1 MHVLSAFFIG
11 FLVGG
16 LIEYAVAFAFDFFEK
31 KPLKI
36 NHRFTLGKRI
46 SLAALPLW
54 GFLAL
59 LITGVNSSYISL
71 FIFSAIVGTILE
83 GLLGRFFRKFFGV
96 KIWTYKYG
104 SIGNFTSLYSLP
116 YWGAAG
122 LIFAYLGKFLG
133 L

>member
-1 MHVLSAFFIG
+1 MHILTIFFLG

-16 LIEYAVAFAFDFFEK
+16 CVEYAVALLFDFLEK

-36 NHRFTLGKRI
+36 NHTFTVGKKI
-46 SLAALPLW
+46 SLAVLPLW
-54 GFLAL
+54 GILAL
-59 LITGVNSSYISL
+59 LMTGVNASLLTL
-71 FIFSAIVGTILE
+71 FIVSASVGTILE
-83 GLLGRFFRKFFGV
+83 GILGRFFRKFFGV

-104 SIGNFTSLYSLP
+104 SIGNFTSMYSFP

-122 LIFAYLGKFLG
+122 LVFASIGKFFG